1 MFAQPWA
8 WLGLAGLAVPIAIH
22 MLARHQAVHTLF
34 PSLRFIGV
42 TDVTFIKRQRLTDIP
57 LLLVRLAIVTL
68 AVAAIAGPRW
78 MAAGEVGRAT
88 VMAVVVDGSA
98 GVVGGGAMATARAAA
113 ATASSSVIVETSSLA
128 SGIESAAAWL
138 STQTGAREIVIVS
151 DFQRGSLDA
160 AAVAAVPN
168 GVGLRFTAVPMAPTP
183 LPSGFELR
191 GDRSRMSWPAAAAAP
206 MLPLVVKAGAD
217 QARAD
222 AMLSAVASLVVTSS
236 ADASVRRASLM
247 FPAAPERAAVVA
259 TSRTIDQPW
268 MFAVAQPLL
277 NDPATRAHVD
287 VRAANGELIVLVDE
301 DPGSMAAAGIA
312 STVLTSL
319 VQPLS
324 WSEFE
329 PETIAA
335 DQLRQWERAP
345 SDVPSAN
352 EREPQG
358 RWLWLIVIAMLGVE
372 TWMRRERRVAVA
384 AEEAHA
390 RVA

>member
-34 PSLRFIGV
+34 PSLRFIDV

-57 LLLVRLAIVTL
+57 LLLIRLAVVAV
-68 AVAAIAGPRW
+68 AVAAMAGPRW
-78 MAAGEVGRAT
+78 LAASAVGRAT

-98 GVVGGGAMATARAAA
+98 GVVGGEAMTMARSAA
-113 ATASSSVIVETSSLA
+113 ATASSSTVVEAPSLA
-128 SGIESAAAWL
+128 SGIESAVAWL
-138 STQTGAREIVIVS
+138 STQTGARELVIVS

-160 AAVAAVPN
+160 ADIAMVPS
-168 GVGLRFTAVPMAPTP
+168 GVGVRFTPVPRAPTT
-183 LPSGFELR
+183 LPPGFELR
-191 GDRSRMSWPAAAAAP
+191 GDRSRMTWPVAP
-206 MLPLVVKAGAD
+206 ATSSLPLTVKAGAD

-222 AMLSAVASLVVTSS
+222 AMLSAVASLVMTSS
-236 ADASVRRASLM
+236 ADASARRATLL
-247 FPAAPERAAVVA
+247 FPGAPDRAAMVA
-259 TSRTIDQPW
+259 AARAIDQPW

-277 NDPATRAHVD
+277 NDPHTRGHVD
-287 VRAANGELIVLVDE
+287 VRAANAELIVMVDN
-301 DPGSMAAAGIA
+301 DPGSPLSAGIA

-319 VQPLS
+319 VQPLA

-329 PETIAA
+329 PEAIAPE
-335 DQLRQWERAP
+335 QLRQWERAP
-345 SDVPSAN
+345 SDAPSAN

-358 RWLWLIVIAMLGVE
+358 RWLWLIVIGLLGIE
-372 TWMRRERRVAVA
+372 TWMRRERRVAAA